1 MSRDADRLE
10 AITVKEYLDQHYNKK
25 YDIDALSKLIYKCP
39 SQTIRIFK
47 KYYRITPYAYYS
59 ARRLEEAS
67 DLLKNT
73 DLTVKEIAFSLGF
86 ADEHYFSAAF
96 KQQTGFN
103 PSEFRKK

>member
-10 AITVKEYLDQHYNKK
+10 AITVKEYLDQHYNQK

-67 DLLKNT
+67 ELLKNT